1 MIRAT
6 TTRVVLA
13 TGVPVFMVSLDN
25 LVTMVA
31 LPAIHEDTGAGV
43 VGLQWVV
50 NAYVVV
56 YAGLLLTAV
65 GLGDRLGRRGVFVAG
80 IAGFTVAS
88 AACALADGS
97 VELVA
102 ARAVQGAF
110 AALVMPLS
118 LTLLAAAVPDERRG
132 LAVGLW
138 SAVQG
143 AGISAGPLVGGAVV
157 AGLGWQWIF
166 WLNVP
171 VGLLAV
177 PLALAV
183 LPTGRGPDPEL
194 DLPGVLLAG
203 GAVLVAVWAIVDA
216 PAAGGWLSTTTLV
229 RAGVAVLLT
238 VLFILR
244 ERSTPAPLLP
254 LRFYRIRAFTLTNLA
269 TAAMYFGVFGAL
281 FLLVQYLQIG
291 FGLDPLQAGLR
302 TLPWTLAPMVVAPLA
317 GVVAGRIG
325 GGRLMAIGMALQTI
339 GLGWVA
345 VIVEPGIPYA
355 WLVPPLLLGGVGMG
369 LVFAPTAAVV
379 LSSVRPA
386 ESAKASGANATF
398 REVGG
403 ALGIAALAGVFQ
415 AGGDFSTPLRFT
427 EGMVPAVWVGVAVVG
442 AGALAAVCIP
452 DRRAAPRKPEPRPT
466 VLTASAPDEE

>member
-31 LPAIHEDTGAGV
+31 LPAIREDTGAGV

-50 NAYVVV
+50 NAYVVA

-65 GLGDRLGRRGVFVAG
+65 GLGDRLGHRGVFVTG
-80 IAGFTVAS
+80 TAGFTIAS
-88 AACALADGS
+88 AGCALADGP
-97 VELVA
+97 VELIA

-118 LTLLAAAVPDERRG
+118 LTLLAAAAPGDRRG

-143 AGISAGPLVGGAVV
+143 AGISAGPLFGGAVV

-171 VGLLAV
+171 VGILAV

-203 GAVLVAVWAIVDA
+203 GAVLVTVWTIVDA
-216 PAAGGWLSTTTLV
+216 PVAGGWLSATTLF
-229 RAGVAVLLT
+229 RAGAAALLAVLFT
-238 VLFILR
+238 VR
-244 ERSTPAPLLP
+244 ERSAPAPLLP
-254 LRFYRIRAFTLTNLA
+254 LRFYRIRAFVLTNLA

-325 GGRLMAIGMALQTI
+325 GGRLMAIGMALQAV

-345 VIVEPGIPYA
+345 AIVEPGIPYA
-355 WLVPPLLLGGVGMG
+355 WLVAPLLLGGVGMG

-379 LSSVRPA
+379 LSSVRPS
-386 ESAKASGANATF
+386 ESAKASGTNATF

-403 ALGIAALAGVFQ
+403 ALGIASLAGVFQ
-415 AGGDFSTPLRFT
+415 AGGDLSTPLRFT
-427 EGMVPAVWVGVAVVG
+427 HGMVPAVWVGVTVVF
-442 AGALAAVCIP
+442 AGALAAACIP
-452 DRRAAPRKPEPRPT
+452 TRRGTPRQPDSRPS
-466 VLTASAPDEE
+466 VLTAPAPDEE